1 MHTSQ
6 VRHPEQQQLHALG
19 SSSPPYRGRFAPSPS
34 GPLHFGSLVA
44 ALASYLDAKA
54 NHGQWLVRMEDIDT
68 PRVVPGAA
76 DAILTTLDA
85 YGLHWD
91 GQVVYQSQRHD
102 LYQDVLDSLVKE
114 QNVYACICTRKQIK
128 ARGGYYDNH
137 CRAKNHLFDGN
148 ALRLKQRFPIF
159 EFHDGLQGQV
169 HIPND
174 IAREDY
180 IVKRR
185 DGLFAYQLVVVVDD
199 HQQEITHIVRGADL
213 LEPTA
218 RQLSLFKQLNYTAP
232 HFTHVPL
239 AVATPGFKLSKQ
251 NHAPAI
257 DNSKPLPALV
267 AALEFLGFTLPQAHF
282 DDVET
287 LLKWAISHY
296 DVTRL
301 PNNKEIQVVQKSTER
316 YEFTPL

>member
-1 MHTSQ
+1 MQISQ
-6 VRHPEQQQLHALG
+6 DTHPEQGDCAALG
-19 SSSPPYRGRFAPSPS
+19 IQHNGYRGRFAPSPS

-54 NHGQWLVRMEDIDT
+54 HNGQWLVRIEDIDT
-68 PRVVPGAA
+68 PRVVAGAD

-91 GQVVYQSQRHD
+91 GKVEYQSQRHT
-102 LYQDVLDSLVKE
+102 LYQDVLSSLVSC
-114 QNVYACICTRKQIK
+114 QHVYACTCTRKQIK

-137 CRAKNHLFDGN
+137 CRAEHHRFDSN
-148 ALRLKQRFPIF
+148 ALRLQQNYPVMEF
-159 EFHDGLQGQV
+159 EDGLQGHVQ
-169 HIPND
+169 IPDD

-180 IVKRR
+180 IIKRR

-199 HQQEITHIVRGADL
+199 HDQGITHVVRGADL

-218 RQLSLFKQLNYTAP
+218 RQISLFKQLAYPTP

-257 DNSKPLPALV
+257 DNQNPLPALM
-267 AALEFLGFTLPQAHF
+267 AALTFLGFSLSDLQF
-282 DDVET
+282 DSIDA
-287 LLKWAISHY
+287 LLTWAISNY
-296 DVTRL
+296 QRANL
-301 PNNKEIQVVQKSTER
+301 PHNKEIQVIQQDNLHYT
-316 YEFTPL
+316 FTPL